1 MSQTD
6 TERRVTQ
13 ALADTTTLSP
23 EMSAQVQMNRGTAYC
38 AIPARLRDHFDIEQ
52 GDRLQRAYD
61 PSTGYLIISRGLR
74 SLRVSGTTFTISY
87 NRIIHMGST
96 IRVSDNTK
104 ELLNRLKQE
113 DETYDE
119 LLARLAR
126 EGDTMNSGVWDEEQ
140 ADAAREVLKQSRQ
153 SFEQDR

>member
-96 IRVSDNTK
+96 IRVADNTK

>member
-126 EGDTMNSGVWDEEQ
+126 EGDTVNSGVWDEEQ

>member
-1 MSQTD
+1 MTGK
-6 TERRVTQ
+6 
-13 ALADTTTLSP
+13 TL
-23 EMSAQVQMNRGTAYC
+23 T
-38 AIPARLRDHFDIEQ
+38 IP
-52 GDRLQRAYD
+52 
-61 PSTGYLIISRGLR
+61 
-74 SLRVSGTTFTISY
+74 Y
-87 NRIIHMGST
+87 NPIIHMGST

-113 DETYDE
+113 NETYDE

-126 EGDTMNSGVWDEEQ
+126 ESDTMNPGVWDKEQ